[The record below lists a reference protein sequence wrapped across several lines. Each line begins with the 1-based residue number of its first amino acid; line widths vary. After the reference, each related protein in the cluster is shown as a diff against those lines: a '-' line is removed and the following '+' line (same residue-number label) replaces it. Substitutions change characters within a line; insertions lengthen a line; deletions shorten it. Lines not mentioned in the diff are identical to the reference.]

1 MIGPRHCDERTRK
14 KQRLR
19 LEVLERREVPAGAST
34 AHALL
39 QGMTSHGIVRS
50 AEVRTDHPVAGPT
63 QSMAGPI
70 RSIAGPIH
78 AETVNTVV
86 KTKSVKAG
94 DWVTLETYWHTDATL
109 TFLAPAG
116 AQIKVRYGG
125 GWIFGWDSQKQTLDG
140 VHAKT
145 LSVSQTAS
153 ILVARAQIK
162 VPRDTFVTY
171 SEARTG
177 P

>member
-1 MIGPRHCDERTRK
+1 MIGPRHCERTRK
-14 KQRLR
+14 TQRFR
-19 LEVLERREVPAGAST
+19 LEVLEGRNAPAGAST

-39 QGMTSHGIVRS
+39 QGMMSQGAVRS
-50 AEVRTDHPVAGPT
+50 AEVSTDPPVAVSTQSVAVPTQSVAGPF
-63 QSMAGPI
+63 QLA
-70 RSIAGPIH
+70 
-78 AETVNTVV
+78 TVNPVIR
-86 KTKSVKAG
+86 TKFVRAG
-94 DWVTLETYWHTDATL
+94 DWVTLETYFHTNATL
-109 TFLAPAG
+109 TFQAPAG
-116 AQIKVRYGG
+116 AQIKIRYGG

-153 ILVARAQIK
+153 TLVARVQIK
-162 VPRDTFVTY
+162 VPRDTYVTY

>member
-1 MIGPRHCDERTRK
+1 MIGPRHCAARTRK
-14 KQRLR
+14 TQRLR
-19 LEVLERREVPAGAST
+19 LEVLEGRDVPAGAST

-39 QGMTSHGIVRS
+39 QGMMSHGVVRS
-50 AEVRTDHPVAGPT
+50 AEVRTVQPVAVPT
-63 QSMAGPI
+63 QSMAVPTRSVVGPFQL
-70 RSIAGPIH
+70 ATANP
-78 AETVNTVV
+78 VV
-86 KTKSVKAG
+86 RTKFVKAG
-94 DWVTLETYWHTDATL
+94 DWVTLETYFHTNATL
-109 TFLAPAG
+109 TFQAPAG
-116 AQIKVRYGG
+116 AQIKIRYGG

-153 ILVARAQIK
+153 TLVARVQIK
-162 VPRDTFVTY
+162 VPTSTYVTY

>member
-1 MIGPRHCDERTRK
+1 MIGPRQRDARTRK
-14 KQRLR
+14 TQRLR
-19 LEVLERREVPAGAST
+19 LEVLEGRDLPAGAST

-39 QGMTSHGIVRS
+39 QGMTSHGVVRS
-50 AEVRTDHPVAGPT
+50 AEVRTDQPVAGPT
-63 QSMAGPI
+63 QSAAGPI
-70 RSIAGPIH
+70 RSMAGPVRL
-78 AETVNTVV
+78 ATANPVV
-86 KTKSVKAG
+86 RTKFVKAG
-94 DWVTLETYWHTDATL
+94 DWVTLETYWHTNATL
-109 TFLAPAG
+109 TFLAPAR

-153 ILVARAQIK
+153 ILVARVQIK
-162 VPRDTFVTY
+162 VPTSTNVTY

>member
-1 MIGPRHCDERTRK
+1 MISPRHRDARTRK
-14 KQRLR
+14 TQKLR
-19 LEVLERREVPAGAST
+19 LEVLEGRDVPAGAST

-50 AEVRTDHPVAGPT
+50 AEVRTDQPVAVPT
-63 QSMAGPI
+63 QSVAGPI
-70 RSIAGPIH
+70 RSLAGPVQLATANPVIR
-78 AETVNTVV
+78 
-86 KTKSVKAG
+86 TKFVKAG
-94 DWVTLETYWHTDATL
+94 DWVTLETYFHTNATL
-109 TFLAPAG
+109 TFQSPAG
-116 AQIKVRYGG
+116 AQIKIRYGG

-140 VHAKT
+140 LHAKT

-153 ILVARAQIK
+153 TLVARVQIMVHK
-162 VPRDTFVTY
+162 DTFVTY